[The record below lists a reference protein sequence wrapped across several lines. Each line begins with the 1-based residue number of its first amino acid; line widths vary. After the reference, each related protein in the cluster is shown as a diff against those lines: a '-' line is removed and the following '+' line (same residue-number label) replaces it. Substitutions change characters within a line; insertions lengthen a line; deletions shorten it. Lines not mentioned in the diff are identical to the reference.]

1 MSYFDH
7 AGLSLF
13 DAIKTLYGKKVFAL
27 SFLIPKDI
35 RQPILAI
42 YTFVRLCDS
51 FVSDPEFLYEEFCAT
66 WKEAYE
72 TKHSKDKRLN
82 RIARSFCLYK
92 ISYEESLVYI
102 KTLLHNQDIH
112 QFNSERELTE
122 FQIGTAGI
130 ISTMCIKVIGL
141 NRVDRYPDSES
152 ILKKEF
158 STGISLAIIIQQ
170 IFFLRNAVSHVK
182 SKGRVYFSN
191 TLLEEYGLKLQDF
204 TLRDIEKVTALK
216 IFSAKRAGELEQQ
229 LAQVHESP
237 LEIHQSVSPVL
248 ASLVLFCKKILASMK
263 KLSYDP
269 HRIISLREICKFFIT
284 SVIPKFREKSKT
296 TLQNT

>member
-13 DAIKTLYGKKVFAL
+13 DAIKTFYGKKVFAF

-42 YTFVRLCDS
+42 YTFVKLCDG
-51 FVSDPEFLYEEFCAT
+51 FVSDPEFSYEEFRTT

-72 TKHSKDKRLN
+72 TKYSKDKRLN

-92 ISYEESLVYI
+92 ITYEESLVYI

-141 NRVDRYPDSES
+141 NRVDRYPESES
-152 ILKKEF
+152 IWKKEF

-182 SKGRVYFSN
+182 SKGKVYIPS
-191 TLLEEYGLKLQDF
+191 TLLEEYGLKLQDLA
-204 TLRDIEKVTALK
+204 LRDVEKVTALK
-216 IFSAKRAGELEQQ
+216 IFSAKKASELEQ
-229 LAQVHESP
+229 LLTKV
-237 LEIHQSVSPVL
+237 LENSLDIHQSVSPAL
-248 ASLVLFCKKILASMK
+248 TSLILFCKKILTSMT

-269 HRIISLREICKFFIT
+269 HRTLSRREIFKFFFT
-284 SVIPKFREKSKT
+284 SVIPKFPKKSKT